1 MDNNKTIDVSWA
13 KKSMS
18 FLVNGKKVAIL
29 FEEDYDSDTIYQ
41 LSKKIN
47 PEIAKLSTK

>member
-1 MDNNKTIDVSWA
+1 MLRRKYESWVKKTY
-13 KKSMS
+13 S

-29 FEEDYDSDTIYQ
+29 FEEDFDLDAIYQ

-47 PEIAKLSTK
+47 PEIAKFSK